1 MCRPQRAWRCFH
13 RCCWY
18 KSCWWSLGLS
28 FGLQHLHS
36 TFSKG
41 HSTGF
46 QKQSLRILHCVGAQR
61 ASSTFTLWLLR
72 TWHLLCK
79 EFDALHCTHTIKWS
93 TTKGRM
99 TYQLVQTLEPEVPEH
114 QEQHQ
119 HHSTYSKLQ
128 GHKNSASFDLCPYIS
143 PICVIQ

>member
-1 MCRPQRAWRCFH
+1 M
-13 RCCWY
+13 
-18 KSCWWSLGLS
+18 S

-79 EFDALHCTHTIKWS
+79 EFDALHCTQTIKWS
-93 TTKGRM
+93 NTKARM
-99 TYQLVQTLEPEVPEH
+99 AYQLVQTLEPEVPEH
-114 QEQHQ
+114 KEQPHCSHIQCKRRLNRWTAPTDHPPGAASASQ
-119 HHSTYSKLQ
+119 HPQVTYSKATRTLQ
-128 GHKNSASFDLCPYIS
+128 VLTFV
-143 PICVIQ
+143 PI